1 MRLHRKYKTR
11 GVTFLSLSGDP
22 QEKVQEL
29 IDKYDIGWTSGYGA
43 SNAIIES
50 LGAPNAGVMVP
61 LLYVIGRD
69 QKITWSDRQAR
80 YNHENPK
87 QIVKSLEQAIQ
98 SALRKAGVVHRASE
112 FPARLIDDPFKPN
125 RALSISALSST
136 TTPETS
142 VD

>member
-43 SNAIIES
+43 SNAMIES

-98 SALRKAGVVHRASE
+98 MALRKAGVVHRASE

-142 VD
+142 LD

>member
-22 QEKVQEL
+22 REKVQEL
-29 IDKYDIGWTSGYGA
+29 IDKYDIAWTSGYGA
-43 SNAIIES
+43 SAVMIES

-98 SALRKAGVVHRASE
+98 SALRKPGVVQQETDLPASN
-112 FPARLIDDPFKPN
+112 IGHQFKPN
-125 RALSISALSST
+125 QSPTIAALSRT
-136 TTPETS
+136 TTPEKS

>member
-11 GVTFLSLSGDP
+11 GVTFLSLSGAP

-43 SNAIIES
+43 SNAMIES

-98 SALRKAGVVHRASE
+98 MALRKAGVVQRASE

-125 RALSISALSST
+125 RSLSISALSST
-136 TTPETS
+136 PTPETA